1 MAEDSNEKDSNNGKD
16 TVYRPSREGL
26 NYIADKLPDKLGGS
40 VVKVKKKR
48 KTMLEKMLAQAKAN
62 VK

>member
-1 MAEDSNEKDSNNGKD
+1 MAEKD
-16 TVYRPSREGL
+16 TVYRNSREGL
-26 NYIADKLPDKLGGS
+26 DYIASKLPKVLGGD
-40 VVKVKKKR
+40 VVKEKKKR